1 MCDIRDPRKVPLA
14 FLHCDGSTRTM
25 STYLY
30 RKIKRMDWPEFKQ
43 SLIQR
48 FGPTESDNP
57 FGKWTKLEQTGSV
70 RDYLT
75 NFNFEYLL
83 L

>member
-1 MCDIRDPRKVPLA
+1 
-14 FLHCDGSTRTM
+14 
-25 STYLY
+25 
-30 RKIKRMDWPEFKQ
+30 MDWPEFKQ